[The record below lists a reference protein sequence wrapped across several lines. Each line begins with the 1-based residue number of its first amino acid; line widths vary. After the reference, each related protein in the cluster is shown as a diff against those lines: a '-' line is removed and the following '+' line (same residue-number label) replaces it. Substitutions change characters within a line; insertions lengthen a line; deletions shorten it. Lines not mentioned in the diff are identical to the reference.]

1 LRDST
6 EGRESVETWQEADET
21 AIVFDNGGGQIVAGD
36 LARDSTEGRESV
48 DVTAGEGFEAL
59 AVSELDIQ
67 HPAVRID
74 EREGIQLPHVARVAE
89 CAEVAPVDFESFS
102 GQRFHA
108 DESPFGSDV
117 WAHIA
122 HVLPQ
127 DAVTSL
133 ISRSVE
139 LLLDDG
145 SAHAGIFLQPF
156 GDSALEWIE
165 LAFAVPQFS
174 AADGYARRPR
184 GTSRG
189 TVSSNRDGVRA
200 IYADC
205 PGTLRGIPGRRRSSL
220 CGNRCGAFAGT
231 RLRCRLPGGA
241 GTSMAGKPAD
251 SSDNAVHPYG
261 RCRISLPQI

>member
-1 LRDST
+1 M
-6 EGRESVETWQEADET
+6 
-21 AIVFDNGGGQIVAGD
+21 
-36 LARDSTEGRESV
+36 
-48 DVTAGEGFEAL
+48 
-59 AVSELDIQ
+59 
-67 HPAVRID
+67 RID

-165 LAFAVPQFS
+165 LAFAVPQFLLLTVMLGGRGALLAVLFPVTGMACAPFTRTVPAQFAVFRVGGDLLS
-174 AADGYARRPR
+174 A
-184 GTSRG
+184 
-189 TVSSNRDGVRA
+189 
-200 IYADC
+200 
-205 PGTLRGIPGRRRSSL
+205 
-220 CGNRCGAFAGT
+220 
-231 RLRCRLPGGA
+231 
-241 GTSMAGKPAD
+241 K
-251 SSDNAVHPYG
+251 
-261 RCRISLPQI
+261 